1 MQRHRWSYVSLLL
14 ATAFLVL
21 SCAPMPPAPTRP
33 VGAVT
38 AEQLKKLLDANSPLF
53 LVDTRTE
60 YEFRKGRIPGA
71 VNIPPHRFDSF
82 AALLPPDKGTHI
94 VFYCRGSG

>member
-1 MQRHRWSYVSLLL
+1 MQHCRRVYIFALLV
-14 ATAFLVL
+14 TAFFVS
-21 SCAPMPPAPTRP
+21 SCAQVPTAPTRP
-33 VGAVT
+33 VGALS
-38 AEQLKKLLDANSPLF
+38 AEQLKKLIDAKSALF

-71 VNIPPHRFDSF
+71 VNIPPHRFDSL
-82 AALLPPDKGTHI
+82 ASLLPSDKGAHL

>member
-1 MQRHRWSYVSLLL
+1 MHRPTCVYIFALL
-14 ATAFLVL
+14 ATFLVS
-21 SCAPMPPAPTRP
+21 SCSTAPVAPTRAA
-33 VGAVT
+33 GT
-38 AEQLKKLLDANSPLF
+38 LNAEQLKKLVDEGSGSF

-71 VNIPPHRFDSF
+71 VNIPPHRFD
-82 AALLPPDKGTHI
+82 ALATLLPPDLGVHL

>member
-1 MQRHRWSYVSLLL
+1 MQRRGWAYVSFLLL
-14 ATAFLVL
+14 IAPFLS
-21 SCAPMPPAPTRP
+21 SCAPVTRVPARP
-33 VGAVT
+33 VGALS
-38 AEQLKKLLDANSPLF
+38 ADALKRLIDANSPLV

-71 VNIPPHRFDSF
+71 VNIPPHRFDSL
-82 AALLPPDKGTHI
+82 ASLLPPDKDVHL